1 MDLASNVTIFTP
13 LIWLVWKAKLV
24 AIDSFERYQAD
35 GSDLETRKLKGGK
48 DYTQNVCI
56 DPFNVYI

>member
-1 MDLASNVTIFTP
+1 MDLAINVTIFTP
-13 LIWLVWKAKLV
+13 LIWLVWKVKLV

-35 GSDLETRKLKGGK
+35 GSGLETIKLKGGK

-56 DPFNVYI
+56 DTFNVYI